1 MRLLTVDMSESEL
14 AKDSKSLLQILLK
27 DRTTKRNLFL
37 DR

>member
-14 AKDSKSLLQILLK
+14 AKDLKSLLQILLK

-37 DR
+37 ER